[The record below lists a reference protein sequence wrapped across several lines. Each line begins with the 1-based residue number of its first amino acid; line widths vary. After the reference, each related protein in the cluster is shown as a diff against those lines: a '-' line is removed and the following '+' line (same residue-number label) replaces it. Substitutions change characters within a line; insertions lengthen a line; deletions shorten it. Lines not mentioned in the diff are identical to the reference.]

1 MDSVENSDTSG
12 GSRPAIG
19 TLFLIA
25 WHLISLPFI
34 IWATI
39 TGPGGMICGP
49 SGQFIILFL
58 GIPTDVILLLSSIAM
73 ATVKRKLI
81 HAPLLINL
89 VVLGAIVLTNF
100 LKAI

>member
-1 MDSVENSDTSG
+1 MDSVENSDNSG
-12 GSRPAIG
+12 NSRPGIG
-19 TLFLIA
+19 ALFLIA

-49 SGQFIILFL
+49 SSQFIILFL
-58 GIPTDVILLLSSIAM
+58 GIPIDVMLLLSSIAM
-73 ATVKRKLI
+73 AAVKRKLI
-81 HAPLLINL
+81 HTPLLINL
-89 VVLGAIVLTNF
+89 VVLGVIILINF